1 MFDDT
6 GNPHSSGIIRD
17 QDGPGPNRDA
27 LSRERAVEVTNWQ
40 ATDFSAHRQGSRR
53 LPAL

>member
-17 QDGPGPNRDA
+17 QDRPGPNREVS
-27 LSRERAVEVTNWQ
+27 SRERTVDVTIWQ
-40 ATDFSAHRQGSRR
+40 VTDFSAHSQGSRR

>member
-27 LSRERAVEVTNWQ
+27 SSRERTVDVTNRR
-40 ATDFSAHRQGSRR
+40 ATDFSAHSQGSRR